1 MSITYALKFCF
12 LNLKNLQASK
22 PGEKQINKPN
32 YVSPSRHSTGP
43 QHAKSYLR
51 LSKDNLYM
59 ILALWMENFVDE
71 PPKDHSKVG
80 AVLVLPNDIV
90 CAADCSRDGVHA
102 VARLLLNHCDKA
114 GGSKM
119 FMSRKPCPMC
129 AKLLVQS
136 KVKRVLFPPFEPEY
150 YRAAEK
156 CSNKKTIN
164 EVKKFNISQMKQVD
178 SLFTATQLPRRGSSL
193 RLRNQFL
200 KMQNGRHR
208 HKKRTLTN
216 ARLTKKRKG

>member
-1 MSITYALKFCF
+1 
-12 LNLKNLQASK
+12 
-22 PGEKQINKPN
+22 
-32 YVSPSRHSTGP
+32 
-43 QHAKSYLR
+43 
-51 LSKDNLYM
+51 M

-156 CSNKKTIN
+156 GSNKKTIN

-178 SLFTATQLPRRGSSL
+178 SLFTASPIAQTRFVLKVEKPILKDAERKTSSQKKNIDQ
-193 RLRNQFL
+193 RQIDEE
-200 KMQNGRHR
+200 
-208 HKKRTLTN
+208 KKRLNETIGFEKRAEWIESIKDDLPWPEFDKEMQSEVLRYFDN
-216 ARLTKKRKG
+216 AMK